1 MEFLKLSAY
10 LQSKFGSNYKS
21 VIYKSVKFYN
31 QNLLL
36 YHGTLSKFPV
46 VVYDHR
52 VFYKLDH
59 KNNSPTF
66 N

>member
-31 QNLLL
+31 QNLAVTINPWSLPWAANVSGCSKRTR
-36 YHGTLSKFPV
+36 HGEKE
-46 VVYDHR
+46 
-52 VFYKLDH
+52 
-59 KNNSPTF
+59 F
-66 N
+66 NL